1 MKRSMCSV
9 VYSEQRLWRVCAQ
22 PYEAKPRKK
31 PPTKPLDRTMFLLMK
46 SVACPE
52 GERNT
57 HSGYELK
64 KQGQCV
70 SQV

>member
-1 MKRSMCSV
+1 M
-9 VYSEQRLWRVCAQ
+9 VYSEQRLWRVCVQ

-52 GERNT
+52 YERT
-57 HSGYELK
+57 HTVGTSLKSSGS
-64 KQGQCV
+64 V
-70 SQV
+70 